1 MRFLVALLCATAL
14 CAATI
19 DYETARFERRLQAI
33 KTTEPIVLD
42 GRLEELAW
50 DQAAVASSFI
60 QNEPRTDEPASETTQ
75 VRILYDQE
83 NLYIGVYA
91 HDSEPARVIV
101 SDLKK
106 DFNRTSGDSFQIV
119 LDTFHDE
126 RNGYQFA
133 INPGGAKWDAQVTN
147 EGRQVNEDWDAV
159 WSVETRMVEDGW
171 TAEIAIPFKTLKFRD
186 TERQSWGINFQRTVR
201 RKNEDS
207 FWSPLPRI
215 YDVNRVSLAGT
226 LEDMEGVRPG
236 SNVRIKPYIAGAFGK
251 FTDGH
256 RNWTGDAGID
266 LKYAITSGLTW
277 DFTYN
282 TDFSQVEADNQQIN
296 LTRFSTLFPEK
307 REFFL
312 ENAGIFQFSGGAD
325 DGPNYN
331 VPPNDMLFFQSRQI
345 GLAGEDTPTP
355 GAPIPILGGTRLT
368 GRAGRYELGVL
379 NIQQRRQGSLPAT
392 NFTVARLR
400 RNILTNSDV
409 GVMFNNKQEQDSSHF
424 NRALGVDANLR
435 LSQPLSVYA
444 YLAKTFFPNRGSH
457 DLAGRVAALYVDSA
471 WTLRSSYV
479 NIEQDFNNE
488 MGYVPRPG
496 MRMYSGFAG
505 RVFRP
510 TSLRDTVR
518 RLYPHWKLDYLVNP
532 DGELETRSVNHHF
545 ILELQSGASGEIGRN
560 EYRELL
566 VEPFQINR
574 RRKIVI
580 PPGVY
585 NFYEYL
591 LMFNTDNSRR
601 LSANTR
607 TLIGPYYTGY
617 RHSYTLGGTLR
628 LNHQFNTS
636 FNYTHNNINLREGHY
651 KTNLLT
657 MRAYYSFSTKMFLNA
672 LVQYNSDTQQ
682 WSSNIRFD
690 LIHRP
695 LSDIFLVYN
704 ERRSSVS
711 GDLIDRAVIAKITY
725 MIVR

>member
-1 MRFLVALLCATAL
+1 MRLLVALLSATTL
-14 CAATI
+14 CAAI
-19 DYETARFERRLQAI
+19 DYQTARSERRLQAI
-33 KTTEPIVLD
+33 KTIEPIVLD
-42 GRLEELAW
+42 GRLEEPAW
-50 DQAAVASSFI
+50 SQAVVATSFI
-60 QNEPRTDEPASETTQ
+60 QNEPRTDEPASETTE
-75 VRILYDQE
+75 VRVLYDQE
-83 NLYIGVYA
+83 NLYIGVHA
-91 HDSEPARVIV
+91 HDSEPSRVIV

-106 DFNRTSGDSFQIV
+106 DFNRNSGDSFQII

-133 INPGGAKWDAQVTN
+133 INPAGAKWDAQVTN

-159 WSVETRMVEDGW
+159 WSVETRAQEDGW

-186 TERQSWGINFQRTVR
+186 ADVQRWGINFQRTVR

-226 LEDMEGVRPG
+226 LEGMEGVRPG
-236 SNVRIKPYIAGAFGK
+236 SNVRIKPYIAGTFGE
-251 FTDGH
+251 FADGH

-266 LKYAITSGLTW
+266 LKYAVTSGLTW

-296 LTRFSTLFPEK
+296 LTRFSLLFPEK

-312 ENAGIFQFSGGAD
+312 ENSGIFQFSGGAD

-345 GLAGEDTPTP
+345 GLAGENTTTP

-368 GRAGRYELGVL
+368 GRAGRFELGVL
-379 NIQQRRQGSLPAT
+379 NIQQRKQGSSPAT

-400 RNILTNSDV
+400 RNVLTNSDI
-409 GVMFNNKQEQDSSHF
+409 GVMFNNKQEQDSGHF
-424 NRALGVDANLR
+424 NRAVGVDANLR
-435 LSQPLSVYA
+435 LSQAMSVYS
-444 YLAKTFFPNRGSH
+444 YLAKTSTPNGGSR
-457 DLAGRVAALYVDSA
+457 DLAGRVAALYIDSA
-471 WTLRSSYV
+471 WTMRSSYV
-479 NIEQDFNNE
+479 NIEKDFNNE
-488 MGYVPRPG
+488 MGFVPRPG
-496 MRMYSGFAG
+496 MRMFSEFAG
-505 RVFRP
+505 YTFRP
-510 TSLRDTVR
+510 ASLRKTFR

-532 DGELETRSVNHHF
+532 DGRLETRTLNYHF
-545 ILELQSGASGEIGRN
+545 IAELQNGGSGEIGIN

-566 VEPFQINR
+566 VKPFTINR
-574 RRKIVI
+574 RLKIVI

-585 NFYEYL
+585 DFYEYL
-591 LMFNTDNSRR
+591 FMFSSDNSRR
-601 LSANTR
+601 LSGNVR
-607 TLIGPYYTGY
+607 TLTGPYYSGY
-617 RHSYTLGGTLR
+617 RHSYTLGGNLR

-636 FNYTHNNINLREGHY
+636 FSYTHNNLNLREGHF

-657 MRAYYSFSTKMFLNA
+657 MRAYYSFSTRMFLNA
-672 LVQYNSDTQQ
+672 LVQYNSDAQQ

-704 ERRSSVS
+704 ERRNSVS
-711 GDLIDRAVIAKITY
+711 GNLIDRAVIAKFTY